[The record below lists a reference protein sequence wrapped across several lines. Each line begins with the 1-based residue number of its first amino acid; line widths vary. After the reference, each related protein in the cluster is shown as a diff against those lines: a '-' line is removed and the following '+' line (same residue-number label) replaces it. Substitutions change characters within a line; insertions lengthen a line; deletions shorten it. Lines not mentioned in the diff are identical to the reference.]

1 MTKRPTLFPESS
13 NFRANV
19 RQKLLFESYYN
30 GYLAWFSSKLLP
42 TIQENFQA
50 NNGSNE
56 GMAGA
61 HGLAGDWLLSILQL
75 HYTAGQ
81 PIEELIPYLSQAVE
95 QYEKQASFAKRESE
109 NEPHSEFVLTFIDD
123 YVRYLGLLS
132 LAILLRQEHLILRI
146 HNLIAGSEFDRQDAL
161 VEELLSH
168 YLPNRPY
175 LDKWYH
181 DEPYRWLLDATAG
194 DTQEEKLADL
204 KKYLV
209 KWYGGMKGTG
219 WYDAHKG
226 MTDEG
231 MGGYDG
237 YWAWEA
243 GAIAFLHG
251 IDDSTIDSMYY
262 PKELVAYA
270 RSFGPLPAATAG
282 VETAQQRLRCEAGNA
297 CPKSGYWSSPAYQQ
311 GDRHFTQGEIMP
323 HIEGNQWG
331 ATIWQFIRE

>member
-1 MTKRPTLFPESS
+1 MTDRPTLFHEES
-13 NFRANV
+13 NFKSRR
-19 RQKLLFESYYN
+19 RQNLIFETYYN
-30 GYLAWFSSKLLP
+30 NHLAWFKNIRTPNIEASFS
-42 TIQENFQA
+42 A
-50 NNGSNE
+50 N
-56 GMAGA
+56 AGDKS
-61 HGLAGDWLLSILQL
+61 GLAECHGGYGDILYELLSLR
-75 HYTAGQ
+75 YTAGE
-81 PIEELIPYLSQAVE
+81 PIDSLKNILALSVE
-95 QYEKQASFAKRESE
+95 QFEKQAELLRQESGDSRW
-109 NEPHSEFVLTFIDD
+109 PVFSLTHIDD
-123 YVRYLGLLS
+123 YVRFIGLLS
-132 LAILLRQEHLILRI
+132 IAVVLRQENLIPRI
-146 HNLIAGSEFDRQDAL
+146 HNLIAGSGFDREDAL

-168 YLPNRPY
+168 YLPSRPY
-175 LDKWYH
+175 LDEWYH

-194 DTQEEKLADL
+194 DTKEEKLADL

-262 PKELVAYA
+262 PKDLVAYA
-270 RSFGPLPAATAG
+270 RSFGPPPSEAEGIEA
-282 VETAQQRLRCEAGNA
+282 AQQRLRCEAGNA
-297 CPKSGYWSSPAYQQ
+297 CPKSGYWLSPAYQQ
-311 GDRHFTQGEIMP
+311 GDKYFKQGEVMP

-331 ATIWQFIRE
+331 ATIWQFVRE